1 MCRTSWKFLE
11 KSKNFQKK
19 TLDKTAI
26 LYYNKDTNKERE
38 ETKMAQR
45 NEYILKH
52 KDGSTSRVVANSYRE
67 VKSAVRVMGS
77 DAYLVQRV
85 YKDGSRGTV
94 QVI

>member
-1 MCRTSWKFLE
+1 
-11 KSKNFQKK
+11 
-19 TLDKTAI
+19 
-26 LYYNKDTNKERE
+26 
-38 ETKMAQR
+38 MAQR

>member
-1 MCRTSWKFLE
+1 
-11 KSKNFQKK
+11 
-19 TLDKTAI
+19 
-26 LYYNKDTNKERE
+26 
-38 ETKMAQR
+38 MAQR

-52 KDGSTSRVVANSYRE
+52 KDGSTSWVVANSYQE

-77 DAYLVQRV
+77 NAYLVQRV